1 MMKLLLAFFFPP
13 RVPGV
18 CHICG
23 DPCRDGRSAHDACAL
38 EMQAW

>member
-1 MMKLLLAFFFPP
+1 MLKRLLAFFFPP

-23 DPCRDGRSAHDACAL
+23 DPCDRSAHDECAL